1 MKHFKPVNKKAQA
14 KYPSQGEETFDPK
27 EERTDLKEEKADVVG
42 MQMPLACASTL
53 DPGWEVDPFGG
64 VAQLCQPM
72 ESDLYGCTDPCWWPA
87 QVPDNLNTY
96 PNWSANCNA
105 AVQDWR
111 TLETVFP
118 EEEPEA

>member
-1 MKHFKPVNKKAQA
+1 MKHFKPVNKKAKA
-14 KYPSQGEETFDPK
+14 NEPSPEETQLREK
-27 EERTDLKEEKADVVG
+27 VTDGAEEKADVVG
-42 MQMPLACASTL
+42 MQLPLACASTL

-87 QVPDNLNTY
+87 QVPDNLHTY
-96 PNWSANCNA
+96 PEWSAQCNA